1 MNKKLAT
8 IIMAGC
14 MTLSS
19 VGSALAAGLGIV
31 DFNFLE
37 QRHPNFNNAVKQ
49 YQTDTQKYNAEYT
62 EKSKGLTNQEKQT
75 MANEYNAKLNQRRI
89 ALFKPIDQ
97 DVLNAINKVRI
108 QKGLDYI
115 AAKGYVL
122 SGTVQADITKEVAR
136 EVEKAK

>member
-8 IIMAGC
+8 IIIAGC
-14 MTLSS
+14 MTLSGA
-19 VGSALAAGLGIV
+19 GSALAAGLGIV

-49 YQTDTQKYNAEYT
+49 YQTDVQKLRTEFA
-62 EKSKGLTNQEKQT
+62 EKSKALANQEKQT
-75 MANEYNAKLNQRRI
+75 MANEYNAKLNQQRI

-108 QKGLDYI
+108 SKGLDYV